1 MKFNFFLLLIF
12 GIVGCSDSSS
22 KPVLSLKCID
32 EITTWDVVINSNTQT
47 ITVDNRVHNKNFTK
61 NNISVSADKE
71 SKYLK
76 NIYYDSVKYY
86 FKNKSWTR
94 SSTEVP
100 IRKDSIITETQTR
113 SYGGSCKEV

>member
-47 ITVDNRVHNKNFTK
+47 IAVDNRVHNKNFTK
-61 NNISVSADKE
+61 NN
-71 SKYLK
+71 
-76 NIYYDSVKYY
+76 NVKL
-86 FKNKSWTR
+86 SL
-94 SSTEVP
+94 
-100 IRKDSIITETQTR
+100 IH
-113 SYGGSCKEV
+113 